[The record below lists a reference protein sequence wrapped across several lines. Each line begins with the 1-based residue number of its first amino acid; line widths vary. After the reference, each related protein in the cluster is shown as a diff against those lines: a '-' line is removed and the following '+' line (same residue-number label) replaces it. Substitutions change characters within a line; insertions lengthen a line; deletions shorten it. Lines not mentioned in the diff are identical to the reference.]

1 MSFQW
6 IFQPEAEPNVLTT
19 LKDGVRC
26 GIHQCVCAGGFI
38 VRPKWKIRKQEDWK
52 IADVGNSPL
61 RMLLALQQA
70 VAVPLDGM
78 RVAKDFSTV
87 SGPEKE

>member
-1 MSFQW
+1 M
-6 IFQPEAEPNVLTT
+6 
-19 LKDGVRC
+19 G
-26 GIHQCVCAGGFI
+26 
-38 VRPKWKIRKQEDWK
+38 PKWKIRKQEDWK

-70 VAVPLDGM
+70 VAAPLDGM